1 MPYFK
6 KNEGFSLG
14 FTPYTRGDA
23 SPFKSTPA
31 SRIKDAKR
39 NAKFDYQNAIAGT
52 RDPAIRKQARIDYRA
67 RMKKIREREKDLR
80 VPKKFKSP
88 FKSPMSMHARFKSP
102 SMTSWEIDAN
112 MRRKKK
118 DDEQW
123 AKWKKKKEERK
134 AKRKAKKNSPFS
146 RKTYMGKPIKRTLNP
161 FDRHHKVKNDLGYWE
176 KKKILKGV
184 KNQSGGLVAS
194 GGAGGG
200 PKDMEMW
207 AKRNR
212 G

>member
-14 FTPYTRGDA
+14 FSPYTRGDA

-39 NAKFDYQNAIAGT
+39 NAKFDYRNAIAGT
-52 RDPAIRKQARIDYRA
+52 RDPQHIKQARKDYKI
-67 RMKKIREREKDLR
+67 RMQKIREREKNLR

-88 FKSPMSMHARFKSP
+88 FKWKSMPYSPGPVSASMVKWDLE
-102 SMTSWEIDAN
+102 TG

-118 DDEQW
+118 EDEAY
-123 AKWKKKKEERK
+123 AKWKEKKKKKK
-134 AKRKAKKNSPFS
+134 AARKAKKNSPFTKKA
-146 RKTYMGKPIKRTLNP
+146 RRTINP
-161 FDRHHKVKNDLGYWE
+161 FDRHERVDQHGLGGHKRRIKRVKNRPQE
-176 KKKILKGV
+176 
-184 KNQSGGLVAS
+184 